1 MKESIR
7 YLLRE
12 LRPSWLACILLPLP
26 SMLFWHSHAGRCVA
40 LWCFCL
46 GCFVLVASTFR
57 GCFNSASPICSWRVR
72 MFAAALALSVAWAL
86 FSVIWIALVDGH
98 DFVAA
103 FIAFQ
108 ILIPAL
114 CVVPYLTLTTR
125 NLFNAVVLSAFL
137 LGCMKFMAGIVV
149 NLVYGWGNVHQD
161 GTPRSHEL
169 PWTSPNLMLS
179 AFWIAASILSISFY
193 FLGARRFK
201 TELFGSVQRSN

>member
-1 MKESIR
+1 MKESVR
-7 YLLRE
+7 HQLRE
-12 LRPSWLACILLPLP
+12 LRPAWLACILLPLP

-40 LWCFCL
+40 LWSFCL

-57 GCFNSASPICSWRVR
+57 QCFNSVSLICLWRDR
-72 MFAAALALSVAWAL
+72 MFGAGLALAIAWAVFSL
-86 FSVIWIALVDGH
+86 FWIALVDQH
-98 DFVAA
+98 DYVAL

-114 CVVPYLTLTTR
+114 CVVPYLALITR
-125 NLFNAVVLSAFL
+125 NLFTAVVFSAFL
-137 LGCMKFMAGIVV
+137 LGCMKFVAGIVV
-149 NLVYGWGNVHQD
+149 NLVYGWGDVHQD

-179 AFWIAASILSISFY
+179 AFWTATAILSISIY

-201 TELFGSVQRSN
+201 TEFSGRGQRLN